1 MTIFSKYS
9 DSQESIGFV
18 FWQTHMLWNR
28 EIKKVLTPLRLTHT
42 QFVILSVINYLN
54 ESMEEVSQVDVSELS
69 KIDVMTISTS
79 LKTLL
84 KNDYIV
90 RERSTNDSRAYILSL
105 SSKGSDVLGK
115 AMIIVEKVDSEFF
128 KKTDI
133 SSKDLLTIFKD
144 LSSDDHA

>member
-54 ESMEEVSQVDVSELS
+54 ESMEEVSQVDISELS

-133 SSKDLLTIFKD
+133 SSKELLTIFKN

>member
-54 ESMEEVSQVDVSELS
+54 ESMEEVSQVDISELS

-133 SSKDLLTIFKD
+133 SSKELLTIFKD